1 MGFFNK
7 RKAQKALEEGIE
19 FHRRGDLRSAE
30 IKYCE
35 SLSFD
40 PNNAGAH
47 VNYGDLLKQT
57 NRPMAAEVEYRK
69 AMIMDPELSEPHASL
84 GALYH
89 SQERY
94 EEAEKEYDKAI
105 SLNPGNINVK
115 LNLAQ
120 LYMDTVRFTEMKK
133 LYQGIL
139 NHVQDPRLRKMIEDR
154 LR

>member
-1 MGFFNK
+1 MGLLSK
-7 RKAQKALEEGIE
+7 KKARKLLDEGIE
-19 FHRRGDLRSAE
+19 FHRKGDLKSAE
-30 IKYCE
+30 MRYCS

-40 PNNAGAH
+40 PNNAATH

-57 NRPMAAEVEYRK
+57 MRPKAAEVEFRK

-89 SQERY
+89 SQNRY
-94 EEAEKEYDKAI
+94 EEAEKEYRNAI
-105 SLNPGNINVK
+105 DRNPGNLNVK

-133 LYQGIL
+133 IYEGIL
-139 NHVQDPRLRKMIEDR
+139 PYITDPRLKQMITDR